1 MHCIFFT
8 QRPFCV
14 IPRKTRKKDAR
25 RKRAW
30 AQENSTRKR
39 RAKEYKYVV
48 MSQFKGCLTPHDFS
62 EGTLPRMK
70 AQEESELQKTQL
82 RNSIAKKRW
91 FYRDCHAWVYVVLVT
106 VPLCQDR
113 EIRS

>member
-1 MHCIFFT
+1 MF
-8 QRPFCV
+8 
-14 IPRKTRKKDAR
+14 
-25 RKRAW
+25 
-30 AQENSTRKR
+30 
-39 RAKEYKYVV
+39 
-48 MSQFKGCLTPHDFS
+48 QFKGCLTPHDLS
-62 EGTLPRMK
+62 EGTLPGMK

-91 FYRDCHAWVYVVLVT
+91 FYRDCHAWFPTQFFARGRSVYVVLVT